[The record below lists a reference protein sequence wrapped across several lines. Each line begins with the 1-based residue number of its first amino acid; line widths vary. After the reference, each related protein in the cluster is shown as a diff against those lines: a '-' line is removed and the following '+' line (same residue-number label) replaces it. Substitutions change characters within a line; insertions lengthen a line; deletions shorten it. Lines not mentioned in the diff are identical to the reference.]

1 MKDLDDMV
9 ETLANS
15 SILSKVVK
23 QKKKYVKLEVELA
36 ELTLAL
42 KPEREEVEEEEC
54 EDDDDK

>member
-42 KPEREEVEEEEC
+42 KPEREEELEEEC
-54 EDDDDK
+54 EDGDDK

>member
-1 MKDLDDMV
+1 MMIERIKMKDLDDIV

-42 KPEREEVEEEEC
+42 KPERRRVRGRV
-54 EDDDDK
+54 